1 MPVARGDF
9 QLYHLSWRANGDS
22 FDVALAV
29 NRVLAAGG
37 HAWRLAEASNQP
49 SKQPEAGDY
58 LVELTPSQRAAISR
72 LGLKSE
78 RLQAAI
84 PHEAQALTAAVP
96 LLFAGTASRFPYYA
110 YYALCLL
117 RLGVAY
123 SPCDGATLSHGAL
136 DNANLL
142 ILPGGF
148 SNWGIDHAESVQGA
162 DARVR
167 DFLAHGGAAIGSC
180 GGAYYLSMGR
190 PDWTGTAQAKPLYTH
205 EYLQSGV
212 GVVTLEMRKGPLALG
227 CPPTMEVPYYHG
239 PIYDL
244 VGPGID
250 VAATFRELALP
261 GRLAIDNPLD
271 RDKFER
277 DMAGNAA
284 ILLATGNRGRAV
296 LFSPH
301 PEMGDLIRKYIALD
315 GYVRRYLPIRG
326 FGTMRDTLRHY
337 RVCDSPSFRLV
348 QNAIDELMSTKPEA
362 ETMKPEAE
370 TMKPEAETMKSH
382 SKTAPSS
389 GRQLASAAGDSE
401 DADIL
406 ALCRR
411 QLDALPPFGAGE
423 EGDLLRD
430 VAARAAAA
438 IDRANASAVRA
449 MSRISELPALRASW
463 SHLATTMKDHL
474 DTSTERSP
482 AQQLMELELS
492 IGLVECWTRVADW
505 DLALAGRA

>member
-1 MPVARGDF
+1 MPAARGGAK
-9 QLYHLSWRANGDS
+9 LYHLGWRANGDS
-22 FDVALAV
+22 FDVALAI

-37 HAWRLAEASNQP
+37 RAWRARAPSNQLD
-49 SKQPEAGDY
+49 AGDY
-58 LVELTPSQRAAISR
+58 LLELTASQRTAIA
-72 LGLKSE
+72 GLDLKCSPWN
-78 RLQAAI
+78 A
-84 PHEAQALTAAVP
+84 PPPNEAQALNAAAP

-117 RLGVAY
+117 RLGVVYA
-123 SPCDGATLSHGAL
+123 PCDGATLSNGAL
-136 DNANLL
+136 DDANLL

-148 SNWGIDHAESVQGA
+148 SNWGIDNAESVHGA

-167 DFLAHGGAAIGSC
+167 DFLAQGGAVIGSC

-190 PDWTGTAQAKPLYTH
+190 PGWTGTAQAKPLYTH

-271 RDKFER
+271 RDKFDR

-284 ILLATGNRGRAV
+284 ILLATENRGRAV

-315 GYVRRYLPIRG
+315 GYVRHYLPIRG
-326 FGTMRDTLRHY
+326 VGTMRDTLRHY
-337 RVCDSPSFRLV
+337 RIGDSPSFRLV
-348 QNAIDELMSTKPEA
+348 QNAIDELMSMTPA
-362 ETMKPEAE
+362 RRAASPPAV
-370 TMKPEAETMKSH
+370 PI
-382 SKTAPSS
+382 
-389 GRQLASAAGDSE
+389 ASARGKGLGRDM
-401 DADIL
+401 I

-411 QLDALPPFGAGE
+411 QLDALPHFGTGD

-430 VAARAAAA
+430 VAGRADAR
-438 IDRANASAVRA
+438 IEPVSERVTRA
-449 MSRISELPALRASW
+449 MKHAGELAALGASW
-463 SHLATTMKDHL
+463 NHMATTMKEHF
-474 DTSTERSP
+474 DTGLERKP

-492 IGLVECWTRVADW
+492 IALVECWTRVAEF

>member
-1 MPVARGDF
+1 MPHAHGGAK
-9 QLYHLSWRANGDS
+9 LYHLGWRTNGDS

-29 NRVLAAGG
+29 NRMLAAGG
-37 HAWRLAEASNQP
+37 HAWRLRGTSDQLD
-49 SKQPEAGDY
+49 AGDY
-58 LVELTPSQRAAISR
+58 LIELTASQRAAIAG
-72 LGLKSE
+72 LGLKSTPWE
-78 RLQAAI
+78 AAI
-84 PHEAQALTAAVP
+84 PREAQALNTAVP

-117 RLGVAY
+117 RLGVDY
-123 SPCDGATLSHGAL
+123 RPCDGATLSHGAL
-136 DNANLL
+136 DHANLL

-148 SNWGIDHAESVQGA
+148 SNWGIDKAESAQGA

-167 DFLAHGGAAIGSC
+167 DFLAQGGAAIGSC

-212 GVVTLEMRKGPLALG
+212 GVVALEMRKGPLGLG

-250 VAATFRELALP
+250 IAATFRELTLP

-315 GYVRRYLPIRG
+315 GYVRHYLPIRG
-326 FGTMRDTLRHY
+326 VGTMRDTLRHY
-337 RVCDSPSFRLV
+337 RICDSPSFRLV
-348 QNAIDELMSTKPEA
+348 QNAIDELM
-362 ETMKPEAE
+362 TM
-370 TMKPEAETMKSH
+370 
-382 SKTAPSS
+382 APRTNAAAIPPA
-389 GRQLASAAGDSE
+389 GAIASARGDGGES
-401 DADIL
+401 DRDIV

-411 QLDALPPFGAGE
+411 EVAALPDFGAGD

-430 VAARAAAA
+430 VAAHAAER
-438 IDRANASAVRA
+438 IDPVSARVVLA
-449 MSRISELPALRASW
+449 MKHVGRLSTLRASW
-463 SHLATTMKDHL
+463 DHMAATMEEHFDSASKRT
-474 DTSTERSP
+474 P

-492 IGLVECWTRVADW
+492 IALVECWARVAEL
-505 DLALAGRA
+505 DLALAGHA

>member
-1 MPVARGDF
+1 MPHAHGGAK
-9 QLYHLSWRANGDS
+9 LYHLGWRANGDS

-37 HAWRLAEASNQP
+37 HAWRLRAISNQLD
-49 SKQPEAGDY
+49 AGDY
-58 LVELTPSQRAAISR
+58 LIELTASQRAAIAS
-72 LGLKSE
+72 LGLKSVPWE
-78 RLQAAI
+78 AAL
-84 PHEAQALTAAVP
+84 PREAQALNGAVP

-123 SPCDGATLSHGAL
+123 RPCDGATLSHGAL
-136 DNANLL
+136 DHANLL

-148 SNWGIDHAESVQGA
+148 SNWGIDNAESVQGA
-162 DARVR
+162 DACVR
-167 DFLAHGGAAIGSC
+167 DFLAQGGAAIGSC
-180 GGAYYLSMGR
+180 GGASYLSMGR
-190 PDWTGTAQAKPLYTH
+190 PGWTGTAQAKPLYTH

-244 VGPGID
+244 VGPGVDI
-250 VAATFRELALP
+250 AATFRELTLP

-315 GYVRRYLPIRG
+315 GYVRHYLPIRG
-326 FGTMRDTLRHY
+326 VGTMRDTLRHY
-337 RVCDSPSFRLV
+337 RICDSPSFRLV
-348 QNAIDELMSTKPEA
+348 QNAIDELMTMAPKTKAAAIPSAEA
-362 ETMKPEAE
+362 I
-370 TMKPEAETMKSH
+370 
-382 SKTAPSS
+382 
-389 GRQLASAAGDSE
+389 ASARGDGG
-401 DADIL
+401 DGDVI

-411 QLDALPPFGAGE
+411 EVAALPDFGAGD

-430 VAARAAAA
+430 VAARAGAR
-438 IDRANASAVRA
+438 IDPVSERVVRA
-449 MSRISELPALRASW
+449 MKHVGELSALGASW
-463 SHLATTMKDHL
+463 NHMAATMEEHF
-474 DTSTERSP
+474 DTASERTP
-482 AQQLMELELS
+482 AQRLMELELS
-492 IGLVECWTRVADW
+492 IALVECWTRVAEL
-505 DLALAGRA
+505 DLALAGHA

>member
-1 MPVARGDF
+1 MPHAHGGAK
-9 QLYHLSWRANGDS
+9 LYHLGWRANGDS

-29 NRVLAAGG
+29 NRILAAGA
-37 HAWRLAEASNQP
+37 HAWRVRATSNQLD
-49 SKQPEAGDY
+49 AGDY
-58 LVELTPSQRAAISR
+58 LIELTASQRAAIAGQ
-72 LGLKSE
+72 GLKSAAWE
-78 RLQAAI
+78 AAI
-84 PHEAQALTAAVP
+84 PREAQALNAAVP

-117 RLGVAY
+117 RLGLAY
-123 SPCDGATLSHGAL
+123 RPCDGATLSRGAL
-136 DNANLL
+136 NHANLL
-142 ILPGGF
+142 VLPGGF
-148 SNWGIDHAESVQGA
+148 SNWGIDDAESVQGA

-167 DFLAHGGAAIGSC
+167 DFLAQGGAAIGSC

-190 PDWTGTAQAKPLYTH
+190 PGWTGTAQAKPLYTH

-244 VGPGID
+244 VGPDID

-315 GYVRRYLPIRG
+315 GYVRHYLPIRG
-326 FGTMRDTLRHY
+326 VGTMRDTLRHY
-337 RVCDSPSFRLV
+337 RICDSPSFRLV
-348 QNAIDELMSTKPEA
+348 QNAIDELMTMAPAKPA
-362 ETMKPEAE
+362 A
-370 TMKPEAETMKSH
+370 A
-382 SKTAPSS
+382 
-389 GRQLASAAGDSE
+389 ASAKAVASARGG
-401 DADIL
+401 ADIIK
-406 ALCRR
+406 LCRR
-411 QLDALPPFGAGE
+411 QVDALPHLGAGD

-430 VAARAAAA
+430 VATRAAAR
-438 IDRANASAVRA
+438 IDP
-449 MSRISELPALRASW
+449 ISERVTDAMKHAGELSALGASW
-463 SHLATTMKDHL
+463 NHLAATIEDHIGTAT
-474 DTSTERSP
+474 DRTP

-492 IGLVECWTRVADW
+492 IALVECWTRVAEF
-505 DLALAGRA
+505 DLALASRT

>member
-1 MPVARGDF
+1 MPAPRGGAK
-9 QLYHLSWRANGDS
+9 LYHLGWRANGDS
-22 FDVALAV
+22 FDVALAA

-37 HAWRLAEASNQP
+37 RAWRARDVSN
-49 SKQPEAGDY
+49 SLDAGDY
-58 LVELTPSQRAAISR
+58 LIELTASQRAAIAD
-72 LGLKSE
+72 LGLKTTPWE
-78 RLQAAI
+78 VAI
-84 PHEAQALTAAVP
+84 PAAAKALNAAVP

-123 SPCDGATLSHGAL
+123 TPCDGATLSNGAL
-136 DNANLL
+136 DDVNLL

-148 SNWGIDHAESVQGA
+148 SNWGIDNAESVHGT

-167 DFLAHGGAAIGSC
+167 DFLAQGGAAIGSC

-190 PDWTGTAQAKPLYTH
+190 PGWTGTAQAKPLYTH

-212 GVVTLEMRKGPLALG
+212 GVVTLEMRKGPLGLG

-250 VAATFRELALP
+250 IAATFRELTLP

-284 ILLATGNRGRAV
+284 ILLATGDRGRAV

-315 GYVRRYLPIRG
+315 GYVRHYLPIRG
-326 FGTMRDTLRHY
+326 VGTMRDTLRHY

-348 QNAIDELMSTKPEA
+348 QNAIDELMSMSPA
-362 ETMKPEAE
+362 
-370 TMKPEAETMKSH
+370 KSAA
-382 SKTAPSS
+382 APSAKAV
-389 GRQLASAAGDSE
+389 ASARG
-401 DADIL
+401 DADIVK
-406 ALCRR
+406 LCRR
-411 QLDALPPFGAGE
+411 QVDALPHFGAGN

-430 VAARAAAA
+430 VAARAAAR
-438 IDRANASAVRA
+438 IDPISQRVTRA
-449 MSRISELPALRASW
+449 MKHAGDLPALGASW
-463 SHLATTMKDHL
+463 SHLAATMKEHF
-474 DTSTERSP
+474 DTASERKP

-492 IGLVECWTRVADW
+492 IALVECWTRVAEF
-505 DLALAGRA
+505 DLALAGRP

>member
-1 MPVARGDF
+1 MPHAHGGAK
-9 QLYHLSWRANGDS
+9 LYHLGWRANGDS
-22 FDVALAV
+22 FDAALAV
-29 NRVLAAGG
+29 NRILAAGA
-37 HAWRLAEASNQP
+37 HAWRVRATSNQLD
-49 SKQPEAGDY
+49 AGDY
-58 LVELTPSQRAAISR
+58 LIELTASQRAAIAG
-72 LGLKSE
+72 LGLKSAAWE
-78 RLQAAI
+78 AAI
-84 PHEAQALTAAVP
+84 PREAQALNAAVP

-117 RLGVAY
+117 RLGLAY
-123 SPCDGATLSHGAL
+123 RPCDGATLSRGAL
-136 DNANLL
+136 DHANLL
-142 ILPGGF
+142 VLPGGF
-148 SNWGIDHAESVQGA
+148 SNWGIDDAESVQGA

-167 DFLAHGGAAIGSC
+167 DFLAQGGAAIGSC

-190 PDWTGTAQAKPLYTH
+190 PGWTGTAQAKPLYTH

-244 VGPGID
+244 VGPDID

-315 GYVRRYLPIRG
+315 GYVRHYLPIRG
-326 FGTMRDTLRHY
+326 VGTMRDTLRHY
-337 RVCDSPSFRLV
+337 RICDSPSFRLV
-348 QNAIDELMSTKPEA
+348 ENAIDELM
-362 ETMKPEAE
+362 TMAPTSNA
-370 TMKPEAETMKSH
+370 AA
-382 SKTAPSS
+382 APSAIAV
-389 GRQLASAAGDSE
+389 ASARGNGDV
-401 DADIL
+401 I

-411 QLDALPPFGAGE
+411 EAAALPDFGAGD
-423 EGDLLRD
+423 EGNLLRD
-430 VAARAAAA
+430 VAARAGQR
-438 IDRANASAVRA
+438 IEPVSERFVRA
-449 MSRISELPALRASW
+449 MKHVGESSALRASP
-463 SHLATTMKDHL
+463 H
-474 DTSTERSP
+474 RS
-482 AQQLMELELS
+482 ARRRS
-492 IGLVECWTRVADW
+492 N
-505 DLALAGRA
+505 